1 MANERKIS
9 CLIVDDEPPALEI
22 LKKYIA
28 AVAALE
34 LTATANNAIEALN
47 VLQTRPIDLV
57 FLDIQMPQL
66 LGTDLIRTLTKPPRI
81 IFTTAHRKFAIE
93 GYELDAVDYLLKPIS
108 FERFLKAVNKVLDA
122 LQPSR
127 QFLANSPA
135 AAPAPSAPAPPAAP
149 AVQPHTAAPV
159 ARADTFIHL
168 RADRKTIPVALDD
181 ILYIESLRDYIRVV
195 TRSKTIVTKQSISS
209 LEEALP
215 RDAFIRIHRSYIV
228 ALAKVESFTTELV
241 EIGRQ
246 QLPISRL
253 YRLDVEKVLQ
263 RRL

>member
-1 MANERKIS
+1 MTNERKIA
-9 CLIVDDEPPALEI
+9 CLVVDDEPPALEV

-28 AVAALE
+28 AVATLE
-34 LTATANNAIEALN
+34 VAATANNAIEALN
-47 VLQTRPIDLV
+47 ILQTRPIDLI

-66 LGTDLIRTLTKPPRI
+66 LGTDLIRTLKTPPRV

-108 FERFLKAVNKVLDA
+108 FERFLKAVNKVLGA
-122 LQPSR
+122 TQP
-127 QFLANSPA
+127 ATPTVTTPSPST
-135 AAPAPSAPAPPAAP
+135 PTDS
-149 AVQPHTAAPV
+149 
-159 ARADTFIHL
+159 FIHL

-181 ILYIESLRDYIRVV
+181 ILYVESLRDYIRVV
-195 TRSKTIVTKQSISS
+195 TRNKTIVTKQSISS
-209 LEEALP
+209 LEESLP
-215 RDAFIRIHRSYIV
+215 REAFIRIHRSYIV
-228 ALAKVESFTTELV
+228 ALAKVESYTAELV

-253 YRLDVEKVLQ
+253 YRLDVEKILQ